1 MGGRRREPRI
11 DVQLPV
17 RIFGTDSSGQVF
29 SAKAIV
35 VNVSQHG
42 AELSGVEAHLNL
54 NDTIG
59 LSYGKNRVHF
69 RVRWIGQPGTE
80 KAGRVGLLNTSPEKP
95 LWDFPLPPP
104 VPDNHQPRS
113 LQQRKHPRVKCQNS
127 VELHTAEGS
136 SFWAK
141 ISDLS
146 LGGCY
151 VEMAVPLAVGAKVKV
166 AIWVQE
172 VKIWADCEVAY
183 STPGLGIG
191 LKFVRINES
200 DLERIRQFLAPLAP
214 LAKKPSFD
222 S

>member
-1 MGGRRREPRI
+1 
-11 DVQLPV
+11 
-17 RIFGTDSSGQVF
+17 
-29 SAKAIV
+29 
-35 VNVSQHG
+35 
-42 AELSGVEAHLNL
+42 
-54 NDTIG
+54 
-59 LSYGKNRVHF
+59 
-69 RVRWIGQPGTE
+69 
-80 KAGRVGLLNTSPEKP
+80 
-95 LWDFPLPPP
+95 
-104 VPDNHQPRS
+104 
-113 LQQRKHPRVKCQNS
+113 